1 MVKRFLDF
9 NYINVHSGKV
19 QKNSGYLESEI
30 VAFEHFEELEIIGLP
45 RRTDCIILGLCHSGT
60 ACFTV
65 DTERRCLT
73 RNSVIIVSDHQVVDR
88 FERSEDFSGKALIIS
103 RNFFDECVSG
113 LSDLS
118 SLLLFV
124 RSHPVFDVD
133 DDTANLINNY
143 FRALVIKINEESNHY
158 RKEVVRSIFS
168 TLIYDICN
176 VMHNFIAEFEE
187 DSIVPRGNVIFVQ
200 FLRLVE
206 KNFRQERRVS
216 WYAEQLCISAKY
228 LSEVIRQVSHRT
240 PTDWIDNYVVL
251 EIRVLLKNTNKSIKE
266 IAQDLNFPTQSF
278 LGKFFKERTGLGPSA
293 YRKTM
298 K

>member
-1 MVKRFLDF
+1 MVKRIQDF
-9 NYINVHSGKV
+9 NNINVQTGKV
-19 QKNSGYLESEI
+19 QKNSGYLDNEI
-30 VAFEHFEELEIIGLP
+30 VAFEHFEELEIVGLP
-45 RRTDCIILGLCHSGT
+45 RRTDGIILGMCQTGK

-65 DTERRCLT
+65 DTEKRELT
-73 RNSVIIVSDHQVVDR
+73 SNTVIIVSDHQVVDK
-88 FERSEDFSGKALIIS
+88 FEHSDDFTGKALIIS

-124 RSHPVFDVD
+124 RSHPIFDVD
-133 DDTANLINNY
+133 DNTAGLINNY
-143 FRALVIKINEESNHY
+143 FRALVIKINEDSNHY
-158 RKEVVRSIFS
+158 RRELVRSVFS

-176 VMHNFIAEFEE
+176 VMHNFIEVYEE
-187 DSIVPRGNVIFVQ
+187 ESVVPRGNVIFVQ
-200 FLRLVE
+200 FLKLVE
-206 KNFRQERRVS
+206 NNFRRERRVS